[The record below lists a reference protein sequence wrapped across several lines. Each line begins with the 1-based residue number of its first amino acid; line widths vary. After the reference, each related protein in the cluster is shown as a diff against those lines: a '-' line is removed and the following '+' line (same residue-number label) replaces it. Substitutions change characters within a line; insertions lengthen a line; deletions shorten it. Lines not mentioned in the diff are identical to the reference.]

1 MPPENCSEA
10 FVLHDFQIKQH
21 SEALQR
27 FETIPAT
34 LIALN
39 EAVARINTTMDR
51 IEERSQTRSACM
63 ETHRALEILRA
74 EQLIVIRKNIE
85 EHAGSLDAQDKLIK
99 VNTDEISE
107 IRGVLKF
114 LKWAIPVAVTISPGI
129 AMVVLKVL
137 GK

>member
-39 EAVARINTTMDR
+39 EAVARINLTMDR
-51 IEERSQTRSACM
+51 IEERSQTRSACA

-74 EQLIVIRKNIE
+74 EQLVVIRKNIQE
-85 EHAGSLDAQDKLIK
+85 NVEAIDIHNRLIK

-129 AMVVLKVL
+129 ATVVMKLLEK
-137 GK
+137 